1 MRAFR
6 PSAFSEQEA
15 EEEQAEEARKANV
28 TRYQRRAQAGLPL
41 FEPLPLRQ
49 SSQLDPRQLRVT

>member
-6 PSAFSEQEA
+6 PSAFSEPEA

-49 SSQLDPRQLRVT
+49 SGRIEQAHLRVT

>member
-6 PSAFSEQEA
+6 PSAFSEPEA

-49 SSQLDPRQLRVT
+49 ARSAEHPQLRVT

>member
-6 PSAFSEQEA
+6 PSAFSEPEA
-15 EEEQAEEARKANV
+15 EEEQAEKARQANV

-49 SSQLDPRQLRVT
+49 VRPVEHPQLRVT